1 MHLII
6 YTSKYIGRPEDIDDV
21 LADIVTKS
29 LVNNA
34 EFDITGM
41 LFYHNGRF
49 IQVLEGD
56 PESLEGLMSILEN
69 DSRHE
74 NIQRIVD
81 QTIKKRAFKE
91 WSMGSL
97 DLSEDAT
104 IEPDELIRI
113 RDAYK
118 KHLLV
123 DSKLMVELYKAM
135 LAMGARNGNAS

>member
-1 MHLII
+1 MYLII
-6 YTSKYIGRPEDIDDV
+6 YTSKYTGRPEDIDDV
-21 LADIVTKS
+21 LADIVMKS
-29 LVNNA
+29 QVNNT

-41 LFYHNGRF
+41 LFYHKGRF
-49 IQVLEGD
+49 IQALEGD
-56 PESLEGLMSILEN
+56 QEPLEGLMSILEN

-81 QTIKKRAFKE
+81 QTIKKRTFRE

-97 DLSEDAT
+97 DLSEDIT
-104 IEPDELIRI
+104 IDPDELVRI

-135 LAMGARNGNAS
+135 LAMGAKDGRPS

>member
-6 YTSKYIGRPEDIDDV
+6 YTSEYTGKPEDIGDV
-21 LADIVTKS
+21 LADITGRSKDNNSKS
-29 LVNNA
+29 
-34 EFDITGM
+34 DITGM

-49 IQVLEGD
+49 IQALEG
-56 PESLEGLMSILEN
+56 ETEALEELMAVLEN
-69 DSRHE
+69 DARHE

-81 QTIKKRAFKE
+81 QAIKKRAFDE

-97 DLSEDAT
+97 DLSEDVS
-104 IEPDELIRI
+104 IDPDELIRI

-135 LAMGARNGNAS
+135 LAMGARDADAS

>member
-21 LADIVTKS
+21 LADIVSKS
-29 LVNNA
+29 QVNNT

-49 IQVLEGD
+49 IQALEGD
-56 PESLEGLMSILEN
+56 AESLEGLMSILEN

-81 QTIKKRAFKE
+81 QTIKKRTFSE

-104 IEPDELIRI
+104 IDPDELIRI

-135 LAMGARNGNAS
+135 LAMGAKSGSVS